1 MLSACLPWKNIKL
14 MLFLVLSD
22 DFDVL
27 MSKKKKKQIILMHFQ
42 VKNTFEK
49 LFAPQYQTHT

>member
-27 MSKKKKKQIILMHFQ
+27 MSKKKKQIILMHFQ

>member
-1 MLSACLPWKNIKL
+1 

-27 MSKKKKKQIILMHFQ
+27 MSKKKTNYFDAFSSEKHF
-42 VKNTFEK
+42 
-49 LFAPQYQTHT
+49 

>member
-1 MLSACLPWKNIKL
+1 

-27 MSKKKKKQIILMHFQ
+27 MSKKKKTNYFDAFSSEKHF
-42 VKNTFEK
+42 
-49 LFAPQYQTHT
+49 

>member
-1 MLSACLPWKNIKL
+1 

-27 MSKKKKKQIILMHFQ
+27 MSKKKKQIILMHFQ

>member
-1 MLSACLPWKNIKL
+1 

-27 MSKKKKKQIILMHFQ
+27 MSKKKKKLKKNNHFDAFSIE
-42 VKNTFEK
+42 NYF
-49 LFAPQYQTHT
+49 

>member
-1 MLSACLPWKNIKL
+1 

-27 MSKKKKKQIILMHFQ
+27 MSKKKKKQIIFIHFK